1 MAEVYL
7 IRRERFS
14 SAHKLSKAE
23 WSAEKNLA
31 VFGKCANE
39 NWHGHNYQLFVTV
52 KGEPDAET
60 GMVMDLKVLK
70 QIILDRVI
78 EDLDHRNIDMD
89 VEWMKGKMSSVEN
102 IAIGIWERLE
112 QEIAKHGATLHQVRV
127 YETENNI
134 IDYYGK

>member
-23 WSAEKNLA
+23 WSAEKNA
-31 VFGKCANE
+31 EVFGKCANE

-52 KGEPDAET
+52 KGEPDPET

-78 EDLDHRNIDMD
+78 EDLDHRNIDLD
-89 VEWMKGKMSSVEN
+89 VAWMKGKMSSVEN
-102 IAIGIWERLE
+102 IAIGIWARLE
-112 QEIAKHGATLHQVRV
+112 KEVAEHGATLHRVRV